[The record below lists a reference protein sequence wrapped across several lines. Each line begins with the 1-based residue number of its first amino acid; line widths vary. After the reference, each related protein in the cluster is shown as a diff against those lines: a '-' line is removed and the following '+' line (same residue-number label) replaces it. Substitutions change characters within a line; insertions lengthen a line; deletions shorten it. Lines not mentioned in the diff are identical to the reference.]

1 MKSLILLLICIV
13 VPTNMQCREKIF
25 DYVLNPYEEVISI
38 CYSAFCEDSKPYRKN
53 GKKMCAVRQPCY
65 SYIPVESSI
74 HPLNIISPQIGDSM
88 LVYFS
93 PRLIE
98 DILVVDVQLKEVYC
112 SKNYEY
118 LDSVVFQ
125 NEYFFVPDLYI
136 NDITKETVLS
146 KVRSQNKEFNTLDD
160 IINHCLLTYINKH
173 NIKRP
178 KIFLDSFFPNTKISK
193 EILNLDPIL
202 IRFNDICNIASQ
214 NDITTDMIH
223 FSFLIYD
230 ESIDIR
236 VFMCTFNPD
245 TFLED
250 NNRALTIG
258 ELLTRYGPMT
268 IFSSDKNSELFIYN
282 YNYNLSSWTHRYYSM
297 DQHEWIIIDTVKRY
311 YY

>member
-1 MKSLILLLICIV
+1 
-13 VPTNMQCREKIF
+13 
-25 DYVLNPYEEVISI
+25 
-38 CYSAFCEDSKPYRKN
+38 
-53 GKKMCAVRQPCY
+53 
-65 SYIPVESSI
+65 
-74 HPLNIISPQIGDSM
+74 M

-178 KIFLDSFFPNTKISK
+178 KIFLDW
-193 EILNLDPIL
+193 
-202 IRFNDICNIASQ
+202 
-214 NDITTDMIH
+214 
-223 FSFLIYD
+223 
-230 ESIDIR
+230 
-236 VFMCTFNPD
+236 
-245 TFLED
+245 
-250 NNRALTIG
+250 LTI
-258 ELLTRYGPMT
+258 PA
-268 IFSSDKNSELFIYN
+268 
-282 YNYNLSSWTHRYYSM
+282 
-297 DQHEWIIIDTVKRY
+297 
-311 YY
+311 